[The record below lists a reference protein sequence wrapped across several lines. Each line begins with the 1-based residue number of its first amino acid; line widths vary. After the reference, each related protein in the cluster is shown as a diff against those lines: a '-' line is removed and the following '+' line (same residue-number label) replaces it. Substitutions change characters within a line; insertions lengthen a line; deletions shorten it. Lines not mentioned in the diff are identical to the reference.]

1 MKSVHELSAVVY
13 DLRVLTQLWCKRGTC
28 GTLRKSMTNQLSH
41 GNLLPDL
48 SKVTLRRVFKTDQ
61 GWIMEAHGQNSAIW
75 GKPNT
80 RVTSRKVGTVSFV
93 SIADEGRSCGTKT
106 PERASKSKALG
117 RRCHLVSSNLLSQ
130 PL

>member
-1 MKSVHELSAVVY
+1 MDLEVQQY
-13 DLRVLTQLWCKRGTC
+13 DSRGNWVLGSNGAGEIDPFVAEAPGT
-28 GTLRKSMTNQLSH
+28 SEDFFS
-41 GNLLPDL
+41 
-48 SKVTLRRVFKTDQ
+48 F
-61 GWIMEAHGQNSAIW
+61 W

-106 PERASKSKALG
+106 PERARKSKCLG